1 MVRNQDTAD
10 AHARGRDDAPVHR
23 AMAIDRLPRPAFEP
37 PAAYLVSAARVPPAV
52 PGDVLE
58 RGRAV
63 LVSCGAGGPVA
74 G

>member
-1 MVRNQDTAD
+1 MVRASDTVD
-10 AHARGRDDAPVHR
+10 ASASGPSDVHVHR

-37 PAAYLVSAARVPPAV
+37 PAAYLVGVGAARPAACA
-52 PGDVLE
+52 DALD

-63 LVSCGAGGPVA
+63 LVAPSAGGPRA